1 MGDLAREAFELEL
14 GRTLRLER
22 HRRSGVTA
30 HGVARR
36 ALMRDQ
42 HPARPSSP
50 TRRAAR
56 MRRSR
61 SSSRRS
67 GRSSG
72 YVVRWTDASAPG
84 AAASRASPWYM
95 SSLTNGITGAI
106 RRMRVLSVSYMV
118 WYAASESPCE
128 RAFQKRARLR
138 RTYQVERTSQNASIL
153 KIADRTS

>member
-1 MGDLAREAFELEL
+1 MGDLAPEAFELEL

-22 HRRSGVTA
+22 HPRSGVTA
-30 HGVARR
+30 RG
-36 ALMRDQ
+36 
-42 HPARPSSP
+42 ARPSW
-50 TRRAAR
+50 TARRAAR

-61 SSSRRS
+61 SSSRES

-106 RRMRVLSVSYMV
+106 RRTRVLSVSYMV

-138 RTYQVERTSQNASIL
+138 RTYQVERSSQNASIL